1 LGIVVESGHP
11 KQLSTLAGSLMAY
24 GHEVELET
32 LGLRFQSLIYFPE
45 SYTVRRNI
53 LGRQGWLQL
62 VKLGLIDYDCELYLS
77 LQDE

>member
-1 LGIVVESGHP
+1 
-11 KQLSTLAGSLMAY
+11 MAY